1 MSCPR
6 QKRLSL
12 GIASEKSKQC
22 YESFFR
28 RFGPEY
34 QELIDDHFDV
44 YHKVRCGLVHSY
56 LIENS
61 SIINL
66 GNGKC
71 GITIDYAND
80 KYVFNIITYFED
92 FKKAVDSYINGLKS
106 KDIEQMEMAFK
117 DKAILI

>member
-1 MSCPR
+1 MIQKSIDLAKNPSIGAPNLLIALALSCYTEYWG
-6 QKRLSL
+6 RLSL

-34 QELIDDHFDV
+34 QELIDYNFDV

-71 GITIDYAND
+71 GVTIDYAND
-80 KYVFNIITYFED
+80 KYVF
-92 FKKAVDSYINGLKS
+92 K
-106 KDIEQMEMAFK
+106 
-117 DKAILI
+117 